1 MRGRR
6 GRRRY
11 LQTSWVF
18 AQEDRSGEP
27 TVRPEKSR
35 ERTAVGRSEEE
46 VSRMYVRSFRK
57 SHRLT
62 MHYYFQSFP
71 PTSFSSLFEFFMSF
85 VSSRVGG
92 GAFASFVD
100 IVRERE
106 PRGGG
111 GGGEGGGE
119 VSELLLANERDSSLF
134 SAVSNR
140 TKSGACSRCA
150 REVGRDRPRSPI
162 RPAVG

>member
-62 MHYYFQSFP
+62 MHYFQSFP

-106 PRGGG
+106 PRGGE
-111 GGGEGGGE
+111 GGGEE